1 MFSWFFPFCS
11 EECFPDSSPFA
22 FFSWVINNGF
32 PICYCD
38 PLPPISACIYLIET
52 DVTDDWRMFSCSSF
66 VGWSLIDLNIM
77 PKTPISAFDESDLE
91 F

>member
-11 EECFPDSSPFA
+11 GECFPDSSMLA
-22 FFSWVINNGF
+22 FFSWVIINGF
-32 PICYCD
+32 LICYFE
-38 PLPPISACIYLIET
+38 PLPQFLLAFIWLKLMWLMIGECFT
-52 DVTDDWRMFSCSSF
+52 DSSF
-66 VGWSLIDLNIM
+66 FGWSLIDLNIM